1 MDVYKEAAAGLIV
14 RFINEHQEY
23 WKKNN
28 IYVEYNPSDITDT
41 EYLNE
46 SIRLILQAYDNNIV
60 NWDWPDYSE
69 ATRTLCGISCLVT
82 IEQLKQWKLDKVFFK
97 IINIGISMAGDEIGY
112 DYKGIR
118 TIQEFA
124 PLIPEE
130 YLIEILK
137 RSESISGG
145 YFHSSYRFTVL
156 RALIK
161 YSSLQSVNSET
172 DECSPEIISKEK
184 VKFRFYD
191 SYLIISIILK
201 RIRSFLSSKFPQYQY
216 YMFNE
221 LNEQL
226 DQETPTENYVFGLI
240 HDNDY
245 ILLKIDRVH
254 DSIFLSLTKNPDPQK
269 MEYFW
274 DSYTHLENNMI
285 QIEFDSRSSDQFA
298 NVFHLSHEP
307 RKISLPF
314 NADNWD
320 QLQFEKFEPLTNY
333 LIERL
338 EITEESRERF
348 DLICY
353 VGKNLNGIPE
363 RIVYFRK
370 NVIAELE
377 GNEIVI
383 RTNEHHNNVP
393 EDFFGDTVNNICAV
407 IGENGSGKTSV
418 FKSILHNP
426 MFGFDNNQSPN
437 EQHFLLFKIGE
448 NYYYSISE
456 ELTLKDEAGLNP
468 KKTDQIPV
476 DIMIC
481 YISNTFDVLLL
492 TPSSNSQETVE
503 NAKSERYADL
513 STINQLQILKQIKES
528 SHSNSTEESD
538 YLFQYQKQ
546 EKYRILTLAKF
557 LQQFNEE
564 ADAKSFNLKPI
575 DADNNTLPQFSSG
588 EYARW
593 SLFSKLFSLFY
604 HDARIENNPL
614 QEFPKHENYIVLFD
628 EAELYMHPEWQ
639 RKLINDVIVF
649 LEKVNFNHQFF
660 SNITLLFS
668 SNSPFLMSDLPEE
681 CIQLFDAD
689 GTGQKTFGQ
698 HIYTILKDRFFMQ
711 KGTIGE
717 FATRCINKAL
727 EVDENSTEE
736 DKQYLEYIAN
746 IVGDK
751 LTSYYLKEKL
761 NRCSNHEGSDK

>member
-1 MDVYKEAAAGLIV
+1 MDTAVEVLEQFIRNHMKYWEDNNIDVGHLLSDNSDSEC
-14 RFINEHQEY
+14 INEIIQ
-23 WKKNN
+23 
-28 IYVEYNPSDITDT
+28 T
-41 EYLNE
+41 
-46 SIRLILQAYDNNIV
+46 ILRGYKDNIV
-60 NWDWPDYSE
+60 NWDWQDYSE
-69 ATRTLCGISCLVT
+69 ATRTLCCISSLVSLD
-82 IEQLKQWKLDKVFFK
+82 QLKQWQLDTTFFDT
-97 IINIGISMAGDEIGY
+97 IHIGISMAGDEIGY
-112 DYKGIR
+112 DFKGIR
-118 TIQEFA
+118 TIQQFA

-145 YFHSSYRFTVL
+145 YFHSDYRFTVL

-161 YSSLQSVNSET
+161 YSSLQSINSET
-172 DECSPEIISKEK
+172 DEYSPEIISKEK

-221 LNEQL
+221 LDEQL
-226 DQETPTENYVFGLI
+226 NQESPTTNFVFGLI

-245 ILLKIDRVH
+245 VLLKIDRVH
-254 DSIFLSLTKNPDPQK
+254 DSVFLSLTKNPDPLK

-274 DSYTHLENNMI
+274 DSYIYLESNMI

-298 NVFHLSHEP
+298 NVFHLSHKP
-307 RKISLPF
+307 HIISLPF

-320 QLQFEKFEPLTNY
+320 QLQFEKYEPLTNY

-338 EITEESRERF
+338 EISEESRERF

-370 NVIAELE
+370 DVVAELE
-377 GNEIVI
+377 GNEITI
-383 RTNEHHNNVP
+383 KTNEYENSVP

-407 IGENGSGKTSV
+407 IGENGSGKTTV

-426 MFGFDNNQSPN
+426 MFGFYNNQSQN
-437 EQHFLLFKIGE
+437 EQHFLLFKIGK

-468 KKTDQIPV
+468 MKTDHIPG

-492 TPSSNSQETVE
+492 SPSSDSQEMNEDT
-503 NAKSERYADL
+503 KSECYADL
-513 STINQLQILKQIKES
+513 STINQLQILKQIKEN
-528 SHSNSTEESD
+528 SHSNSAEESD
-538 YLFQYQKQ
+538 YVFQYQEQ

-564 ADAKSFNLKPI
+564 SDAKSFNLKPF
-575 DADNNTLPQFSSG
+575 DANNNILPQFSSG

-593 SLFSKLFSLFY
+593 SLFAKILSLFF
-604 HDARIENNPL
+604 HDSRIENNPL
-614 QEFPKHENYIVLFD
+614 QEFPKHDNYIILLD

-639 RKLINDVIVF
+639 RKLINDIITF
-649 LEKVNFNHQFF
+649 LEKINFNHQFF

-681 CIQLFDAD
+681 CIQLFDD
-689 GTGQKTFGQ
+689 DDVTGKKTFGQ

-711 KGTIGE
+711 KGTVGE

-736 DKQYLEYIAN
+736 DKKYLEYIAN

-761 NRCSNHEGSDK
+761 GRCSNREGSDK